1 MSDTLHTC
9 PACGQTGFTP
19 RGLSA
24 HRGNKTCQARA
35 ITTKSVTTLTPA
47 ATEDTLMGE
56 QLTTQ
61 YRRAVGGMQEV
72 VIFGAM
78 MIKLRDKFPEI
89 TKKGPA
95 AKSKSTR
102 GLTPDEPAPITL
114 EGWLATYAPEVKKA
128 SAYRFL
134 HVTESVAE
142 SYKEIVGAKTAKL
155 ISLPDLVTLPVAD
168 LPKGCEAKQMALFD
182 FVNGTSQRSWL
193 DMFSPESPQKRGSKT
208 REAEPPKPKTAAE
221 LEQDAKDEI
230 NTLLTAL
237 DGWFLAGHHAR
248 IDKQLLVTADAVFLN
263 ARKRIKAA
271 IK

>member
-1 MSDTLHTC
+1 MSKPTSKALT
-9 PACGQTGFTP
+9 
-19 RGLSA
+19 
-24 HRGNKTCQARA
+24 
-35 ITTKSVTTLTPA
+35 TTKPGTLTPA
-47 ATEDTLMGE
+47 ATEDALMGE

-78 MIKLRDKFPEI
+78 MIKLREKFPET
-89 TKKGPA
+89 TKKGGDRR
-95 AKSKSTR
+95 SNSTR
-102 GLTPDEPAPITL
+102 GVSSEQPAPITL
-114 EGWLATYAPEVKKA
+114 KKWLSTYAPEVKEA

-155 ISLPDLVTLPVAD
+155 ISLPDLVTTPKEELPQ
-168 LPKGCEAKQMALFD
+168 GCEAKQMALFE
-182 FVNGTSQRSWL
+182 FVSGTSQRSWL

-208 REAEPPKPKTAAE
+208 REAGPPKPKTASE
-221 LEQDAKDEI
+221 LEQDAKDEL

-248 IDKQLLVTADAVFLN
+248 IDKKLLETADAVFQQASKKL
-263 ARKRIKAA
+263 KAA
-271 IK
+271 LK